1 MSEARA
7 AQPLRFFQSVLGGW
21 FSMRLF
27 PRLIRL
33 VIIGALLG
41 VVYSL
46 FYASDRYV
54 SEANVVIRK
63 TDSVSTP
70 SFDIPLLASGI
81 SGVTRPDQLLL
92 RDYLLSMDMFRKL
105 DTELG
110 LRAHYSD
117 SSRDIVSRMW
127 LTDAPMEW
135 FRRYFL
141 TRVSVVYDDFA
152 GVLRIDVQ
160 AYDAP
165 TAHAISAMMVKEGE
179 RYMNQLGHELAQAQ
193 VDFLTHQV
201 DVAKQRFLEA
211 SQVLL
216 KFQNEKG
223 LLSPQ
228 ATAESLTTLIGEL
241 EAQRAQLQTQ
251 LAALPKSLDR
261 SHPNILML
269 QQSIAAVDR
278 QIAGEKARLTSRSGG
293 RSLNVTLEEFQRLQL
308 EVSFTQD
315 IYKSSITALE
325 KGRIDAARLL
335 EKVSVLQSPTLPE
348 YPMEPRRLYDAFV
361 TLLVAGILVG
371 ILKLLENIVRDHVD

>member
-1 MSEARA
+1 MNEARTA
-7 AQPLRFFQSVLGGW
+7 RPSGFFQSILGGW

-27 PRLIRL
+27 PRLIHL
-33 VIIGALLG
+33 VVIGALLG

-46 FYASDRYV
+46 LYASDRYV
-54 SEANVVIRK
+54 SEANVIIRK

-70 SFDIPLLASGI
+70 AFDIPLLASGI
-81 SGVTRPDQLLL
+81 SGASRPDQLLL

-117 SSRDIVSRMW
+117 SSRDIISRMW
-127 LTDAPMEW
+127 LKDAPMEW

-141 TRVSVVYDDFA
+141 GRVSVAYDDFA
-152 GVLRIDVQ
+152 GVLRISVQ
-160 AYDAP
+160 AYDAA
-165 TAHAISAMMVKEGE
+165 TAYAISAMMVREGE

-201 DVAKQRFLEA
+201 DLARQRFRAA

-251 LAALPKSLDR
+251 LAALPKNLDS

-269 QQSIAAVDR
+269 RQSIAAVDK
-278 QIAGEKARLTSRSGG
+278 QIAGEKARLTTSSGG
-293 RSLNVTLEEFQRLQL
+293 HALNVTLEEFQRLQM
-308 EVSFTQD
+308 EVGFEQD
-315 IYKSSITALE
+315 IYKSSIAALE

-348 YPMEPRRLYDAFV
+348 YPMEPRRLYSAFT
-361 TLLVAGILVG
+361 TLLIATILAG